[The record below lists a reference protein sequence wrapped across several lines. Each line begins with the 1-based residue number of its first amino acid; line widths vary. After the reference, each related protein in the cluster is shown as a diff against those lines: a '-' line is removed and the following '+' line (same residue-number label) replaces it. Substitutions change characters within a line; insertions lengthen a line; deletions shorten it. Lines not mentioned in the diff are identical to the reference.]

1 MKKLRQ
7 LMAWLTIALI
17 AGLIIGAVVCGITG
31 SKYFFGLLV
40 LAMVVP
46 IVLWV
51 FMWFTHLIHG
61 DSEVIAKEDMEALE
75 QIKHPEKAEDIKDE
89 LSKP

>member
-1 MKKLRQ
+1 MKRLRQ
-7 LMAWLTIALI
+7 IMAWLTIALI
-17 AGLIIGAVVCGITG
+17 IGLIIAAVVCGITG
-31 SKYFFGLLV
+31 SKYFFGLLI

-61 DSEVIAKEDMEALE
+61 DSEVITKEDMEALE
-75 QIKHPEKAEDIKDE
+75 QMKHPEKTEGTGDGP
-89 LSKP
+89 SN